1 MNGIFIK
8 EEKLDDVWTISRTQ
22 IPKIESS
29 KKCERFELF
38 TPFQE
43 NAQLIKIVQRLE
55 MFMKSKHNSNKT

>member
-8 EEKLDDVWTISRTQ
+8 EEKLDDVRTISTTQ
-22 IPKIESS
+22 IPNIGSS

-38 TPFQE
+38 SLFQE

-55 MFMKSKHNSNKT
+55 MFMKSKHNSSKT